1 MIYIFGGLMFVTF
14 LMSNDTGIN
23 GKKEQHDDNMY
34 NCQCTAALVSVQPRW
49 SKLKLAASQSR
60 ATSITFITLVFH
72 KLARKGQN
80 SRQRSFCE
88 HIYNRCGCKKIW
100 IWTCSIPN
108 VLKKIINNT
117 SVEIIPFQVVPH
129 GIPSIE
135 KKNIYIILYIYTQYI
150 I

>member
-1 MIYIFGGLMFVTF
+1 MFVTF

-88 HIYNRCGCKKIW
+88 HIYNRCGCKKI
-100 IWTCSIPN
+100 
-108 VLKKIINNT
+108 
-117 SVEIIPFQVVPH
+117 
-129 GIPSIE
+129 
-135 KKNIYIILYIYTQYI
+135 
-150 I
+150 

>member
-108 VLKKIINNT
+108 VVNPIINHP
-117 SVEIIPFQVVPH
+117 SVEIIPFQGVPH

-135 KKNIYIILYIYTQYI
+135 KKYIYYIIYIQYI